1 MRYEQTLLPG
11 WQDWSGIGGRITP
24 ERVAALRRNQ
34 WQDWAGIRK
43 ADQLKHRGRSKAPD
57 CRPVPRQCAKAPNE
71 LWSWDIS

>member
-43 ADQLKHRGRSKAPD
+43 DGVAVPKKGRQEIA
-57 CRPVPRQCAKAPNE
+57 A
-71 LWSWDIS
+71 